1 MMDQERE
8 KNYYYGH
15 ASGQFKEVEK
25 HYHTTFKEALT
36 IKNGIN
42 NFDFHLRGHQL
53 FQMESRK
60 FDFKS
65 RMRRHQLS

>member
-42 NFDFHLRGHQL
+42 NFDFHLRGHQ
-53 FQMESRK
+53 FQVHMDNSSFPKILE
-60 FDFKS
+60 FKN
-65 RMRRHQLS
+65 

>member
-25 HYHTTFKEALT
+25 HYHTTFKEALAVKKWNQE
-36 IKNGIN
+36 I
-42 NFDFHLRGHQL
+42 
-53 FQMESRK
+53 
-60 FDFKS
+60 
-65 RMRRHQLS
+65 